1 MSGVTSLV
9 DPSNKIRTKR
19 DAKEK
24 SVVRIADVTKTS
36 NVVIEAAGAEHAPVN
51 ASRTTDHRSDRPL
64 VFYVWREQTGSD
76 VTLMQMLPSQ
86 SHDVHETCRLH
97 GHGAHLLTVKQR
109 DGDVTEVQFKHAV
122 HRKRQLEL
130 EVLCDATCVS
140 CQPFS
145 VSLTINIL

>member
-9 DPSNKIRTKR
+9 DPSNNIRTKR

-51 ASRTTDHRSDRPL
+51 ASRTTDHRNDRPL

-86 SHDVHETCRLH
+86 SQDILETCRLH

-109 DGDVTEVQFKHAV
+109 EGDVTEVQFKHAV

-130 EVLCDATCVS
+130 QVLCDATCVS

-145 VSLTINIL
+145 VSLIFNIL